1 MKLYKATV
9 EAETLNMTLG
19 LIIKPGDI
27 IGVDYENK
35 KVINKT
41 SGEVSKLARLDMVFE
56 GKYNKEKKKYENTL
70 KERLESGN
78 DGNFIP
84 YTEKAEKKS
93 NKRKGV

>member
-9 EAETLNMTLG
+9 ETETLNMTLG
-19 LIIKPGDI
+19 LIINPGDV

-78 DGNFIP
+78 DGNFEP
-84 YTEKAEKKS
+84 YNEKPDKKAS
-93 NKRKGV
+93 KGKEV

>member
-9 EAETLNMTLG
+9 ETETLNMTLG
-19 LIIKPGDI
+19 LIINPGDI

-56 GKYNKEKKKYENTL
+56 GKYNPENKKHENTL
-70 KERLESGN
+70 KDRLESGN
-78 DGNFIP
+78 DGNFVP
-84 YTEKAEKKS
+84 YNEKSGKKAS
-93 NKRKGV
+93 KGREV